1 MTVALR
7 LDPGDPTPPY
17 EQLRRQLAMAIESG
31 LLQPGTRLPTV
42 RQLAADLGVAT
53 GTVMRSY
60 AELEGGGLIVTR
72 RGGGTTV
79 GAAPRTFSE
88 TERGRRLAEITATFV
103 STARLIGVGDDDIR
117 RAVERLLVTPVA
129 AERS

>member
-17 EQLRRQLAMAIESG
+17 EQLRRQLATAIEAG
-31 LLQPGTRLPTV
+31 LLLPGARLPTV

-60 AELEGGGLIVTR
+60 AELERDGLIVTR

-79 GAAPRTFSE
+79 GDSPRTLSE
-88 TERGRRLAEITATFV
+88 AERGRRLAEITATFV
-103 STARLIGVGDDDIR
+103 SQARLVGVDDDEIR
-117 RAVERLLVTPVA
+117 GAVDSLLG
-129 AERS
+129 

>member
-17 EQLRRQLAMAIESG
+17 EQLRRQLATAIESG
-31 LLQPGTRLPTV
+31 LLQSGSRLPTV
-42 RQLAADLGVAT
+42 RQLASDLGVAA

-79 GAAPRTFSE
+79 GDSPRTLSDSE
-88 TERGRRLAEITATFV
+88 RRRRLAEITAAFV
-103 STARLIGVGDDDIR
+103 SQARFVGVGDDDIR
-117 RAVERLLVTPVA
+117 QAVDSMLG
-129 AERS
+129 

>member
-17 EQLRRQLAMAIESG
+17 EQLRRQLATAIESG
-31 LLQPGTRLPTV
+31 LLQPGSRLPTV
-42 RQLAADLGVAT
+42 RQLASDLGVAT

-79 GAAPRTFSE
+79 GDSPRTLSE
-88 TERGRRLAEITATFV
+88 LERGRRLAEITAAFV
-103 STARLIGVGDDDIR
+103 SRARFVGVGDDDIR
-117 RAVERLLVTPVA
+117 RAVDSLLG
-129 AERS
+129 

>member
-17 EQLRRQLAMAIESG
+17 EQLRRQLATAIESG
-31 LLQPGTRLPTV
+31 VLQPGTRLPTV
-42 RQLAADLGVAT
+42 RQLSADLGVAT

-60 AELEGGGLIVTR
+60 AELEGDGLIVTR

-79 GAAPRTFSE
+79 GDSPRTLSE
-88 TERGRRLAEITATFV
+88 AERGRRLAEITSSFV
-103 STARLIGVGDDDIR
+103 SQARLVAVSDNDIR
-117 RAVERLLVTPVA
+117 RAVERLLG
-129 AERS
+129 